1 MSTIPSTFNKVQGQS
16 SGGGEQRQSGFFFC
30 FFLRNL
36 FDKAA
41 FAAIPKTVG
50 KDLGK
55 RQSCENIKVKNIRA
69 PKYSTKYVHT

>member
-1 MSTIPSTFNKVQGQS
+1 MQGQS
-16 SGGGEQRQSGFFFC
+16 SGGGEQRQSGFFC

-41 FAAIPKTVG
+41 FAAIPKTIG

-55 RQSCENIKVKNIRA
+55 RQSCENFKVKNIRA
-69 PKYSTKYVHT
+69 TKYSTKYVTMKCNGRI